1 VLVVEDESMRPLKLE
16 EELDRCGYSI
26 VGPYYSVVRALGGV
40 PDTEIDLAVL
50 DVNVQDALIF
60 PLVDELAELGV
71 PFVFMVDPA
80 SRILLEQYRE
90 QPALTKPF
98 DAAALL
104 RLLSDILPP
113 GRAH

>member
-1 VLVVEDESMRPLKLE
+1 MRPLKLE

-26 VGPYYSVVRALGGV
+26 VGPYFSVVRALGGV
-40 PDTEIDLAVL
+40 PDTEIDIAVL
-50 DVNVQDALIF
+50 DVDVQDALIF

-71 PFVFMVDPA
+71 PYLFLVDPA

-90 QPALTKPF
+90 QPAITKPF

-104 RLLSDILPP
+104 RVLGDILPP